1 MSRHCIHVVVVYCST
16 VVVVVVVSLFK
27 HRITFTYS
35 GLPVSHGFKI
45 YYATLFLMKCN
56 YHA

>member
-1 MSRHCIHVVVVYCST
+1 MSKHCIVVVYCST
-16 VVVVVVVSLFK
+16 VVVVAVVSLFK